1 MSGGM
6 GPIGIF
12 DSGYGGLT
20 ILHGIRQL
28 LPEYDFLY
36 LGDNARAPYG
46 PRSFDVVYEF
56 TREAVSKLFEMG
68 CPLVILAC
76 NTASAKALRTIQQRD
91 LRQWSSEF
99 TVQSSQST
107 VQSSSASEA
116 AKPSAQFTVEPQR
129 RVLGIIR
136 PTAEV
141 IGSLTKSRHVGV
153 LATEG
158 TIKSESYNLEIHK
171 LHPDIA
177 VTGVACPFWVP
188 LVEYNEADGP
198 GADYFVKKRIDE
210 LLRRDPLIDAIILG
224 CTHYPL
230 LMPKILKYTP
240 PGVRI
245 VPQGEYVA
253 ESLKQYLQRHDDIDR
268 RCSKGGDV
276 KYLTTENAQKFA
288 QQAQLFLHEQVN
300 VETVSLG

>member
-1 MSGGM
+1 MLSSKP

-28 LPEYDFLY
+28 LPEYDYLY

-56 TREAVSKLFEMG
+56 TRQAVLRLFEMG
-68 CPLVILAC
+68 CHLVILGC
-76 NTASAKALRTIQQRD
+76 NTASAKALRTIQQVD
-91 LRQWSSEF
+91 LPKIDPE
-99 TVQSSQST
+99 
-107 VQSSSASEA
+107 
-116 AKPSAQFTVEPQR
+116 R
-129 RVLGIIR
+129 RVLGVIR
-136 PTAEV
+136 PTAEI

-171 LHPDIA
+171 LHPDLQ

-188 LVEYNEADGP
+188 LVEYNEADSP
-198 GADYFVKKRIDE
+198 GADYFVKKRIDQIMR
-210 LLRRDPLIDAIILG
+210 LDPQIDTIILG

-230 LMPKILKYTP
+230 LMPKILKYLP
-240 PGVRI
+240 AGVRV

-253 ESLKQYLQRHDDIDR
+253 ESLKDYLMRHPQIEQRCNKNGEAH
-268 RCSKGGDV
+268 
-276 KYLTTENAQKFA
+276 YLTTENPEKFKE
-288 QQAQLFLHEQVN
+288 QAQIFLHEP
-300 VETVSLG
+300 VEVENITLG